1 MKKVY
6 TLLTKVMIFSLIL
19 AFPIAMIGQ
28 DDGGDK
34 KEKKEKSTSFS
45 PYWMIMAEI
54 GPSWS
59 HSDLA
64 KNQYLPDFNK
74 IGYNG
79 QLGIGRQFTS
89 VISLYLKG
97 GYGSIKDAKENVTSP
112 TDGLNA
118 VWGRNMSSE
127 ATYFEENLNLGIN
140 LSNLFAGYR
149 DRTVNV
155 GLHLGVGASQWKSTT
170 YDMDTDIEI
179 ANSGDSRTTSLTVP
193 GGVNVDFRVS
203 DLVDLYVDYTYVW
216 VNNDLVDGAEHGAM
230 QVYDD
235 VWSHFN
241 LGIKFKL
248 GGNKVKKMVENF
260 GLVTLQA
267 TPDPLEEK
275 GDMVD
280 VTITGTFPPKYFD
293 KNAVMCFN
301 PVLKTSDG
309 QEFPLKTMNFKGE
322 NVMGD
327 GTLITWGEG
336 GTFTYTDQIPYDPA
350 MDVSDLVVAPVVYL
364 NDGEAYESCGD
375 ALLEGKKAMQVQ
387 PDRKVADGVIH
398 TSKYMRH
405 TEVAD
410 FAPHGYELE
419 TIIME
424 QGNIYFAKNKH
435 NLNWNLPLNK
445 DEENAAALANN
456 HSNMLKGWDLKEIVI
471 EGWAS
476 PEGEET
482 FNQGLSERRAETAE
496 NYMAKKL
503 KKAVKENEEVLD
515 MEAVEAIEMLMTANG
530 PDWNGFM
537 QAVEA
542 SDIKDKAAIIN
553 VINSASQ
560 DKREEEIR
568 NMILIYPELEKDL
581 LPTLRRAEISV
592 FTFEYKR
599 PTEEIAEMSVSNP
612 TELTLAELLYA
623 GTLTDDLATKRVIY
637 QNVLEQY
644 PKCYRAMTNLAAV
657 ELADGNMDE
666 ALGLLEASYERNPE
680 SFETLNNMGVYYMM
694 EGDFSKGKDYLNQAK
709 ALGGDVDY
717 NMGIVNIFEGNY
729 SDAVSNLSDAK
740 CDYNLG
746 LAQLL
751 NKDYSAAE
759 NTFKCVEPKDAETY
773 YLMAIVSA
781 RQDNKE
787 MTLDYLGQ
795 SIKADPEM
803 ATKGTLD
810 REFLKYYTDPAFQ
823 ALVNAQ

>member
-6 TLLTKVMIFSLIL
+6 FLLTKVMIFSLIL
-19 AFPIAMIGQ
+19 AFPITMIGQ
-28 DDGGDK
+28 DDGEAT
-34 KEKKEKSTSFS
+34 KEKKERSTSFA

-54 GPSWS
+54 GPSFS

-64 KNQYLPDFNK
+64 KNEYLPDFNN

-79 QLGIGRQFTS
+79 QIGFGRQFTS

-97 GYGSIKDAKENVTSP
+97 GYGSIQDAKDNVTSP

-118 VWGRNMSSE
+118 MWGRDMSSE

-149 DRTVNV
+149 DRTVNI
-155 GLHLGVGASQWKSTT
+155 GLHVGVGASQWKSTT
-170 YDMDTDIEI
+170 YDKNTEAEI
-179 ANSGDSRTTSLTVP
+179 ANSGTDRTMSLTVP

-203 DLVDLYVDYTYVW
+203 ELVDLYVDYTYVW

-248 GGNKVKKMVENF
+248 GGNKIKKMVENF
-260 GLVTLQA
+260 GLVTLQT

-301 PVLKTSDG
+301 PVLVTADG

-336 GTFTYTDQIPYDPA
+336 GTFTYKDQVPYDAA
-350 MDVSDLVVAPVVYL
+350 MNVSDLVVAPVVYL
-364 NDGEAYESCGD
+364 NDGETYESCGD
-375 ALLEGKKAMQVQ
+375 ALLEGKKAMQVD
-387 PDRKVADGVIH
+387 PVRKLADGVIH
-398 TSKYMRH
+398 TSKYMRSN
-405 TEVAD
+405 EVVD
-410 FAPHGYELE
+410 FAPDGYELE
-419 TIIME
+419 TIVLQ
-424 QGNIYFAKNKH
+424 QGTMFFPKNKY
-435 NLNWNLPLNK
+435 NFDKNLPLNK
-445 DEENAAALANN
+445 NEANNAALQNYIN
-456 HSNMLKGWDLKEIVI
+456 DILKGWDLKEVI
-471 EGWAS
+471 INGWAS

-482 FNQGLSERRAETAE
+482 FNQGLSENRAKTAKDHV
-496 NYMAKKL
+496 MKKL
-503 KKAVKENEEVLD
+503 MKAAKENDFIDGQEFEEIVL
-515 MEAVEAIEMLMTANG
+515 ALNANG

-542 SDIKDKAAIIN
+542 SDIKDKSAIIN
-553 VINSASQ
+553 VINSANQS
-560 DKREEEIR
+560 KREEEIR
-568 NMILIYPELEKDL
+568 NMILIYPELENSI
-581 LPTLRRAEISV
+581 LPALRRAEINV

-599 PTEEIAEMSVSNP
+599 PAEEIAEMSITAP
-612 TELTLAELLYA
+612 AELTLAELLYA
-623 GTLTDDLATKRVIY
+623 ATLTEDLETKRVIY
-637 QNVLEQY
+637 SNVLELY
-644 PKCYRAMTNLAAV
+644 PKCHRAMTNLAAV
-657 ELADGNMDE
+657 ELADGNIDE
-666 ALGLLEASYERNPE
+666 ALVLLEASDELNPE
-680 SFETLNNMGVYYMM
+680 SFETLNNMAVLAMM
-694 EGDFSKGKDYLNQAK
+694 VGDYGDAKEFLNESK

-717 NMGIVNIFEGNY
+717 NMGMVNIYEGNY
-729 SDAVSNLSDAK
+729 SEAVSNLSDAK
-740 CDYNLG
+740 CDFNLG

-759 NTFKCVEPKDAETY
+759 NTFKCVEPKDAETL
-773 YLMAIVSA
+773 YLLAITAA

-795 SIKADPEM
+795 SIKADPGVATM
-803 ATKGTLD
+803 AALD
-810 REFLKYYTDPAFQ
+810 REFLKYYTDPGFQ
-823 ALVNAQ
+823 ALVNAK

>member
-6 TLLTKVMIFSLIL
+6 FLLTKVMIFSLIL
-19 AFPIAMIGQ
+19 AFPITMIGQ
-28 DDGGDK
+28 DDGEVEK
-34 KEKKEKSTSFS
+34 TRKEKKASFS
-45 PYWMIMAEI
+45 PYWMVIGEMGMA
-54 GPSWS
+54 WS
-59 HSDLA
+59 HTDLA
-64 KNQYLPDFNK
+64 KNDWLPDYSR

-79 QLGIGRQFTS
+79 QLGFGRQFTP
-89 VISLYLKG
+89 VIGLYLKG
-97 GYGSIKDAKENVTSP
+97 AYGSLNDGKENVSSP
-112 TDGLNA
+112 TPGINA
-118 VWGRNMSSE
+118 MYGRDMSSE
-127 ATYFEENLNLGIN
+127 FTYFKESLNLGIN

-149 DRTVNV
+149 DRTVNFGV
-155 GLHLGVGASQWKSTT
+155 HLGVGAAQWQSTT
-170 YDMDTDIEI
+170 YDLNSGVEI
-179 ANSGDSRTTSLTVP
+179 ANSGDSRTNSIAVP

-203 DLVDLYVDYTYVW
+203 ELVDLYVDYTYTW
-216 VNNDLVDGAEHGAM
+216 NNTDMIDGVEHGAM

-235 VWSHFN
+235 VWSHVN
-241 LGIKFKL
+241 LGIRFKF
-248 GGNKVKKMVENF
+248 GGDKVKKMVENF
-260 GLVTLQA
+260 DLVTLQ
-267 TPDPLEEK
+267 TSPDPLEEK

-364 NDGEAYESCGD
+364 NDGEAYESCAD

-387 PDRKVADGVIH
+387 PDRKLADGVIH

-405 TEVAD
+405 TEIAD

-419 TIIME
+419 TIILE
-424 QGNIYFAKNKH
+424 QGNIYFAKNMH

-445 DEENAAALANN
+445 DEENIAALAGNHNN
-456 HSNMLKGWDLKEIVI
+456 LLKGWELKDIII

-496 NYMAKKL
+496 NFMAKKL
-503 KKAVKENEEVLD
+503 KKAAKENEEVLD
-515 MEAVEAIEMLMTANG
+515 KDAVEAIEMIMTANG

-553 VINSASQ
+553 VINSANQ

-568 NMILIYPELEKDL
+568 NMILIYPELEKEI
-581 LPTLRRAEISV
+581 LPPLRRAEIKV

-599 PTEEIAEMSVSNP
+599 PAEEIAEMAITKP
-612 TELTLAELLYA
+612 GELTLPELLYA
-623 GTLTDDLATKRVIY
+623 GTLTEDLGTKRVIY
-637 QNVLEQY
+637 QNVLEQH
-644 PKCYRAMTNLAAV
+644 PKCHRAMTNLAAV
-657 ELADGNMDE
+657 ELADGNTDE
-666 ALGLLEASYERNPE
+666 AKDLLDSSYELNPE
-680 SFETLNNMGVYYMM
+680 SYETLNNMAVYYMM
-694 EGDFSKGKDYLNQAK
+694 EGDYAKAKDYLNQSK
-709 ALGGDVDY
+709 GLGGDVDY
-717 NMGIVNIFEGNY
+717 NMGIVNIYNGNY
-729 SDAVSNLSDAK
+729 SEAVANLRDAN
-740 CDYNLG
+740 CDFNLG

-759 NTFKCVEPKDAETY
+759 NTFKCVEPKDADVY
-773 YLMAIVSA
+773 YLLAISAA

-803 ATKGTLD
+803 ATRATLD